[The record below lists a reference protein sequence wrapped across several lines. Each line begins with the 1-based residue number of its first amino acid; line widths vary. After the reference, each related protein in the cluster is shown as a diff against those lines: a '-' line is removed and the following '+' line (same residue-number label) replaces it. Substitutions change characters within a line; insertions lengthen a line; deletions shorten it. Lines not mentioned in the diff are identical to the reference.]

1 MSIDQL
7 LTTLSHLWM
16 FVSCS
21 YQKYLYEIIL
31 VFISI
36 AVHILDARQHILGRI
51 LIFPN
56 LLLNVHVYSIKRLYG
71 KVFYS
76 VVSVLLNVYAY
87 FQWKGAKTRPP
98 VQVSRTTEKMLFCIM
113 AVGLFGALGWSFLM
127 SKCANI
133 PLSTICLDAIY
144 SSFGFVEKWLMSR
157 KKLERWILAF
167 FRYVTFSIACY
178 NAGSVVLMLQHIVLA
193 IIAIYGQVKWYRSYK
208 KC

>member
-16 FVSCS
+16 FFSCN

-56 LLLNVHVYSIKRLYG
+56 LLLNVYVYSIKRLYG

-76 VVSVLLNVYAY
+76 VVSVLLNIYAY

-98 VQVSRTTEKMLFCIM
+98 VQVSRTTTKILFCIM
-113 AVGLFGALGWSFLM
+113 TIGLLGALGWSFLM

-144 SSFGFVEKWLMSR
+144 TSFGFVEKWFMSR
-157 KKLERWILAF
+157 KKLERWVLAF
-167 FRYVTFSIACY
+167 FRYVAFAIACY
-178 NAGSVVLMLQHIVLA
+178 STGSMVLTIQHIVLA
-193 IIAIYGQVKWYRSYK
+193 AIAIYGQIKWHGSYK
-208 KC
+208 KS